1 MLSRNG
7 MPGRH
12 QRRVRASKT
21 AVLATASLAATV
33 LSNPAAADGPH
44 AAKFED
50 DQLRCTK
57 LADVSACDDALR
69 SKPDNMQLMVAKAD
83 ALLHGG
89 RAADAIILYR
99 RAQAFQPA
107 NEGIKTRLADA
118 ESQRHG
124 LVSICESTA
133 GAASVDACQAA
144 LLHGAPDE
152 FRLLK
157 RKGILLQSMGR
168 SDPALD
174 AFIAADVIRQD
185 DESVALAIV
194 ALTDR
199 TGRKDALALAAR
211 RSALLTLARAQQA
224 AREKAKHPAGSR

>member
-1 MLSRNG
+1 MLSG
-7 MPGRH
+7 DGVPGGH

-44 AAKFED
+44 AAG
-50 DQLRCTK
+50 
-57 LADVSACDDALR
+57 
-69 SKPDNMQLMVAKAD
+69 NMQLMVAKAD
-83 ALLHGG
+83 ALLHAG

-99 RAQAFQPA
+99 RAQAVQPT
-107 NEGIKTRLADA
+107 NEAIKTRLADA

-157 RKGILLQSMGR
+157 RKGILLQSMDR
-168 SDPALD
+168 SDRALD

-211 RSALLTLARAQQA
+211 RSALLTLARAEQA
-224 AREKAKHPAGSR
+224 AREKAKHPPGSR